1 MDERRLALIRS
12 GTVRQ
17 RHSTGSGYLIA
28 PRLVLTACHVLADKN
43 TGSHWPEIHVW
54 VGHPRVGGVVSTRAE
69 VLWTHP
75 QGLDVALLRLHD
87 EVDVMGSVRWGRPV
101 GKAPLRYEGLGF
113 PLASAGED
121 RGAEHLRGEL
131 APLSTGS
138 RGLYVLDQK
147 PAPDPRDDGRKPW
160 GGSSGAAVFCED
172 HIVAVVVQDCQS
184 YGNRRLL
191 ACPAGAFTQDS
202 GFDSILRQY
211 TDGPPRLAEIG
222 APLPKA
228 PPAAERTQ
236 TEKNIEQS
244 LWPIL
249 GAPGACSAHARALAD
264 QLGMRVPADYAP
276 SLPDLVALVT
286 AHPRA
291 LASLSGTLAA
301 TISDEGDRTRLTS
314 LLSHARASG
323 FGSLLSLE
331 EHECLVDLLRGICKE
346 HPTLLPR
353 AAREA
358 LRYACL
364 PEPLSRTH
372 LPVDDLEQVVDELEA
387 MADSE
392 HVPDGTSPVPALL
405 RLTEYVA
412 VAVAGEGSSVLRD
425 WSTRVADRIGIHP
438 TALNERRTD
447 ARQWVARQT
456 SPVARV
462 VLDLAADHDA
472 PDERYVCR
480 VLLARQD
487 GTHTVLREP
496 ETVSKTPEEAAR
508 HLREAVECAADEPGQ
523 EHHVPWVTVLVD
535 RQGLHLAVDEWNPGA
550 PNEFVPEQPLGVE
563 FRLTLSCPE
572 MSYFARGRDR
582 EQRRRWA
589 SGDQVPLVADRNCD
603 SPRRLTRLLQNS
615 HRDSA
620 RVILHGPRDQRTQL
634 LQACLA
640 LGVPVVLWDREA
652 NCYED
657 ATRLQR
663 LDPTGP
669 LADLPERVRRVRGE
683 VFDSEEAALP
693 RPALVWEEGHHPEP
707 RSLQLRDPRKG
718 THAS

>member
-1 MDERRLALIRS
+1 MDPRRLALIRG
-12 GTVRQ
+12 GTARQ
-17 RHSTGSGYLIA
+17 RRTTGSGYLIA
-28 PRLVLTACHVLADKN
+28 PRLVLTARHVLADKDS
-43 TGSHWPEIHVW
+43 GSHWPEIHVW
-54 VGHPRVGGVVSTRAE
+54 VGHPGKGGVVRTRAD

-75 QGLDVALLRLHD
+75 QGLDVALLSLRD
-87 EVDVMGSVRWGRPV
+87 QVDMPGSVRWGRPV
-101 GKAPLRYEGLGF
+101 GKTPLRYEGLGF
-113 PLASAGED
+113 PLANADEG
-121 RGAEHLRGEL
+121 RGVEHLRGEL
-131 APLSTGS
+131 APLSSDS

-160 GGSSGAAVFCED
+160 GGASGAAVFCED
-172 HIVAVVVQDCQS
+172 YVVGVVVQDCQS

-191 ACPAGAFTQDS
+191 ACPAGAFAQDS
-202 GFDSILRQY
+202 DFDVLLRRY
-211 TDGPPRLAEIG
+211 ADGPPRLVEID

-236 TEKNIEQS
+236 TEKDIERS

-264 QLGMRVPADYAP
+264 QLGMRVPDDYAP
-276 SLPDLVALVT
+276 SLPDLVALAA

-291 LASLSGTLAA
+291 LASLSGTLAE
-301 TISDEGDRTRLTS
+301 TINDEDDRTRLTS
-314 LLSHARASG
+314 LLSHARAVG

-346 HPTLLPR
+346 HPALLPR

-358 LRYACL
+358 LRYTCL

-372 LPVDDLEQVVDELEA
+372 LPVDGLEQVVDGLEA
-387 MADSE
+387 ITDSE
-392 HVPDGTSPVPALL
+392 HVPDGTPPVPALL

-412 VAVAGEGSSVLRD
+412 AAVAGENASALRQ
-425 WSTRVADRIGIHP
+425 WSARVAGRTGIHP
-438 TALNERRTD
+438 TALNERRAD
-447 ARQWVARQT
+447 ARQWAARQT

-462 VLDLAADHDA
+462 VLELTVDHDA

-480 VLLARQD
+480 VLLARKD

-496 ETVSKTPEEAAR
+496 ETMSKTPEEAAR
-508 HLREAVECAADEPGQ
+508 YLREAVECAADEPGQ

-550 PNEFVPEQPLGVE
+550 PNEFIPEQPLGAE

-572 MSYFARGRDR
+572 MSDFARGRDR

-589 SGDQVPLVADRNCD
+589 SGDQMPLVADQNCA
-603 SPRRLTRLLQNS
+603 SPRRLTRLLQDS
-615 HRDSA
+615 HRDA
-620 RVILHGPRDQRTQL
+620 AGVILHGPRDQRTQL
-634 LQACLA
+634 LQVCLA

-652 NCYED
+652 DCYED
-657 ATRLQR
+657 AARLQG

-669 LADLPERVRRVRGE
+669 LAGLPERVRRFRGE
-683 VFDSEEAALP
+683 VFESEEASLP
-693 RPALVWEEGHHPEP
+693 RPALVWEEDRRPESQ
-707 RSLQLRDPRKG
+707 SLQLRDPRKG